1 MQAAAFKAAYSDFKL
16 VKTRRVV
23 QVILEV
29 PLEAADEALLALGGM
44 PKPDTE
50 TWVGV
55 ARLDAKPIRE
65 ETTRIEAPKAK
76 RRFNELPPAQ
86 QAAMRCNEAAF
97 HRFLAEHCTEPC
109 ENPADAAFIVRKVC
123 GVQTRADLL
132 PESPEGRRWQ
142 SLEGAF
148 RAWMSVS

>member
-1 MQAAAFKAAYSDFKL
+1 MQAAAFKATYADFKL

-55 ARLDAKPIRE
+55 ARLDAKPVRE
-65 ETTRIEAPKAK
+65 ETTRMEPLPKAK
-76 RRFNELPPAQ
+76 RRFHELPLSQ
-86 QAAMRCNEAAF
+86 QASMRCNEQAF
-97 HRFLAEHCTEPC
+97 QKFLSEHYLTPC
-109 ENPADAAFIVRKVC
+109 ENNADAASLVRKAC
-123 GVQTRADLL
+123 GVQTRSDLL
-132 PESPEGRRWQ
+132 PGTPQGDKWRKLDDE
-142 SLEGAF
+142 F
-148 RAWMSVS
+148 RAWMAV